1 MKRSLILQAG
11 AEALAVGGIADLDL
25 SEIAATVGLKTSSLR
40 YYFKNREALA
50 EAIYLERLEE
60 VGEGLAR
67 VRKTQSLEEAVE
79 ILCRI
84 EIDHWAQESEGQ
96 SSRIPQFGEVRTL
109 SKERRTRVGARFEQV
124 LRQANELFAFHDV
137 EIPEEM
143 PFLPA
148 QILLENLFWIPAWIE
163 HFSDWEFPRAAR
175 DLARVLC
182 DGIARDGT
190 SFEWQAITDAGSDLA
205 SQNGRADGFL
215 RTATQL
221 VSERGYRGTS
231 IDAIA
236 ARLGLTKGSFY
247 HHNSEKIS
255 LVQQCFEDSYERVSQ
270 LQCEASERFHEPL
283 DRIATVVGSIVTIQM
298 RQETP
303 IIRSSALPGLPRD
316 LRMSVIGGAAALDR
330 WFVAELTAL
339 HRRGQA
345 TDVDPFIAA
354 QYVSVGANSAYDLAR
369 LYRYEPKDRNIALVM
384 DRLLR
389 GFAI

>member
-11 AEALAVGGIADLDL
+11 AEALAVGGVADLDL
-25 SEIAATVGLKTSSLR
+25 NEIAATVGLKPSSLR

-60 VGEGLAR
+60 VEESLAR
-67 VRKTQSLEEAVE
+67 AGKSQSLLEAVE
-79 ILCRI
+79 TLCRL

-96 SSRIPQFGEVRTL
+96 SSRKPQFGEVRTL
-109 SKERRTRVGARFEQV
+109 SKERRSRVGARFEQV
-124 LRQANELFAFHDV
+124 LRQANELLACHDV

-182 DGIARDGT
+182 DGIAQNGA
-190 SFEWQAITDAGSDLA
+190 SFEWEAIADAGCDLA
-205 SQNGRADGFL
+205 SENGRVDGFL

-231 IDAIA
+231 IDDIA

-255 LVQQCFEDSYERVSQ
+255 LVQQCFEESYGRVSQ
-270 LQCEASERFHEPL
+270 LQCEASERFCEPL

-316 LRMSVIGGAAALDR
+316 LRMSIIGGAAALDR
-330 WFVAELTAL
+330 WFVAELAAL

-345 TDVDPFIAA
+345 TDVDPLIAA
-354 QYVSVGANSAYDLAR
+354 QYVSVSANSAYDLAR
-369 LYRYEPKDRNIALVM
+369 LYRYEPNDRNIALVM
-384 DRLLR
+384 ERTLR